1 MKEIV
6 FKDADR
12 EADYEF
18 GRLLHHAAYQ
28 EVVTRQFGSWE
39 EKIQDDFFKEG
50 WNRAPHKIILVDG
63 NAVGIYS
70 VAEYPDHIFFSELQ
84 ISPEYQGKGLGTKI
98 MKEQMQYAKK
108 RDLALRLQVL
118 QENRAQELYLRL
130 GFLVIENTNT
140 HVKMEWKGLS

>member
-1 MKEIV
+1 M
-6 FKDADR
+6 
-12 EADYEF
+12 
-18 GRLLHHAAYQ
+18 
-28 EVVTRQFGSWE
+28 
-39 EKIQDDFFKEG
+39 
-50 WNRAPHKIILVDG
+50 VDG

-70 VAEYPDHIFFSELQ
+70 VAEYPDHIFLSELQ